1 MRLVKL
7 VQRDGK
13 PAIIAQKPQRV
24 ACNKLH
30 MKPRLS
36 MDCLYH
42 SPHLTSSDIVST
54 DVMLHPHVLSA
65 LLLVAASHALQ
76 RTTQLAVAATS
87 HMALG

>member
-1 MRLVKL
+1 
-7 VQRDGK
+7 
-13 PAIIAQKPQRV
+13 
-24 ACNKLH
+24 
-30 MKPRLS
+30 